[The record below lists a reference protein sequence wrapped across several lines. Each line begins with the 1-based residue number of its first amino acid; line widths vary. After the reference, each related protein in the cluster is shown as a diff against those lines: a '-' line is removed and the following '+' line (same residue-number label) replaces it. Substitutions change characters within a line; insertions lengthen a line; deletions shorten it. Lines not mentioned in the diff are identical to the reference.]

1 MQIRSAQARPQSTA
15 DGSGRTLHG
24 AVAGGAPSARGR
36 DPGGPDDARDVAA
49 ALQRVGVVFN
59 PHSKK
64 NRRRPERF
72 AALQRLVGDV
82 GDVRRTG
89 HVDEIDEVAE
99 QFLDAGIGIWVAD
112 GGDGAF
118 HWLMNAA
125 ERAIVRRGRGEPM
138 PLLMPTRSGTVD
150 FLAVKSKLAGSAED
164 LLASLIA
171 GARTGEAPDVLWIDS
186 LRVRGDRVEPGAEP
200 FDRLGFATA
209 LAGVGQQ
216 FFCRFYDNGDP
227 TPRGILTVI
236 SKILGSAALGMPPL
250 HLLPVSQQARDYGA
264 PVFAPH
270 RLDVV
275 VDGEAMPFDTYR
287 AVNVGSI
294 DIDLAGVFRLFSHAA
309 EPGVLHA
316 ILGDPGF
323 FQVLGLLPRMAAGRS
338 LQGKAMIDRRART
351 VQLRAHGD
359 ATIDPVID
367 GELFY
372 GLRNA
377 DVSLGPS
384 IGIARPSGKFVP
396 ARSHR

>member
-1 MQIRSAQARPQSTA
+1 MDTRPSPRTTAHPFGAEGHQLQDVAPGLSAGVGLRI
-15 DGSGRTLHG
+15 
-24 AVAGGAPSARGR
+24 
-36 DPGGPDDARDVAA
+36 DPGDEVRDQISAA
-49 ALQRVGVVFN
+49 QRVGVVFN

-72 AALQRLVGDV
+72 VTLQRLVGDV
-82 GDVRRTG
+82 GEVRRTS
-89 HVDEIDEVAE
+89 HVDEIDQVAE
-99 QFLDAGIGIWVAD
+99 DFLDAGIGIWVAD

-125 ERAIVRRGRGEPM
+125 ERAIRRRGRGEAM

-150 FLAVKSKLAGSAED
+150 FLAVKARLSGAAED

-171 GARTGEAPDVLWIDS
+171 SARRGEAPDVLWIDS
-186 LRVRGDRVEPGAEP
+186 LRVRGEPVEVGAAG

-227 TPRGILTVI
+227 TPRGIVTVI
-236 SKILGSAALGMPPL
+236 SKILGSAALSMPPL
-250 HLLPVSQQARDYGA
+250 HLVPASAEARAYGA

-270 RLDVV
+270 RLEVF
-275 VDGEAMPFDTYR
+275 VDGERMPFDTYR

-294 DIDLAGVFRLFSHAA
+294 DIDLAGVFRLFPHAA
-309 EPGVLHA
+309 EPGVMHA

-323 FQVLGLLPRMAAGRS
+323 FDVLGLLPRMAAGRG
-338 LQGKAMIDRRART
+338 LQGKSMVDRRAQT
-351 VQLRAHGD
+351 LQLRACGD
-359 ATIDPVID
+359 TVIDPVID

-377 DVSLGPS
+377 DVALGPS
-384 IGIARPSGKFVP
+384 IGIARPPGKFVA
-396 ARSHR
+396 ARSDR